1 MLKYIFKEIILKGT
15 GSRDFWHIFLLRF
28 YMGLI
33 WSQSSKIPCPR
44 NQQLQGHSIFSLGLS
59 NNCYWVCL
67 YRMFKHTQVPFLPEC
82 SFKICERP
90 SKFAVGAR
98 TLCPCEANNFFG
110 MCPRSLQRLHRQHR
124 CSQRLRGHT
133 FPANIFLKIK
143 NLAKLFLPVLMG
155 SRKSFL

>member
-1 MLKYIFKEIILKGT
+1 
-15 GSRDFWHIFLLRF
+15 
-28 YMGLI
+28 MGLI

-110 MCPRSLQRLHRQHR
+110 MCQRSQPLVTWTQNLKKNQIIFFV
-124 CSQRLRGHT
+124 T
-133 FPANIFLKIK
+133 FVVSFFSFSNV
-143 NLAKLFLPVLMG
+143 KLFTMCHC
-155 SRKSFL
+155 SRKRLLFRHVSA